1 MDARALHFV
10 FKITKR
16 NEVVNFY
23 KEVLGMKVLRHEEF
37 HEGCKASCN
46 GPYDGRWSKTMI
58 GYGPEDTHFVLELT
72 YNYGISGYKH
82 GNDFK
87 AVHINSSEVFE
98 RLKKLLNAP
107 ELNDGIIET
116 VDPAGY
122 RFVVHNVGSSGDPV
136 TMVELSVYNLDRS
149 LDYWVKK
156 LGMNILESTESY
168 AILSYGDGQCRLRL
182 TRESSPIDRGQ
193 AFGRI
198 AFSCPR
204 SELPKIQE
212 KMDADNQTILTRL
225 VSLDTPGK
233 ATVDVVIL
241 ADPDGHEICFVGDE
255 AFRDLSQVDPKAD
268 ELLSEAMTAD
278 SSDAWFE
285 KRGGKPGL

>member
-1 MDARALHFV
+1 MRNS
-10 FKITKR
+10 TKVAKLRVTGR
-16 NEVVNFY
+16 NILLSQTF
-23 KEVLGMKVLRHEEF
+23 L
-37 HEGCKASCN
+37 S
-46 GPYDGRWSKTMI
+46 PYDGRWSKTMI

-72 YNYGISGYKH
+72 YNYGISSYRH

-87 AVHINSSEVFE
+87 AVHINSSDVFE
-98 RLKKLLNAP
+98 RVKK
-107 ELNDGIIET
+107 IS
-116 VDPAGY
+116 
-122 RFVVHNVGSSGDPV
+122 NVSKV
-136 TMVELSVYNLDRS
+136 NEN
-149 LDYWVKK
+149 YWVKK
-156 LGMNILESTESY
+156 LGMNQLESTDSY
-168 AILSYGDGQCRLRL
+168 TVLSYGDGQCHLRI

-204 SELPKIQE
+204 SELPKIQQKIE
-212 KMDADNQTILTRL
+212 ADNQTILTRL

-255 AFRDLSQVDPKAD
+255 AFRELSQVDPKAD
-268 ELLSEAMTAD
+268 ELLSEAMTSD

-285 KRGGKPGL
+285 KRGGKPKL